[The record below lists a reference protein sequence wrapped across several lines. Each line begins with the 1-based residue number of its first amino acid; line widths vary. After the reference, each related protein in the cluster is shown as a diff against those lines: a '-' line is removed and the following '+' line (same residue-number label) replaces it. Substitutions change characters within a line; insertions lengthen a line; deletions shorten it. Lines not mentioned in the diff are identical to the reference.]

1 MVATPRMT
9 PPPPPLPN
17 PLDLLHTHEQSYSVD
32 PGDSGRTGCP
42 GWVAAF
48 GVTDRLGLARSG
60 LVCSGPG
67 LAMAWPEPAAAWLGA
82 VY

>member
-1 MVATPRMT
+1 MVATPRMPY
-9 PPPPPLPN
+9 PPRLAY
-17 PLDLLHTHEQSYSVD
+17 THEQSYSVD
-32 PGDSGRTGCP
+32 LGDSGRTGCP

-60 LVCSGPG
+60 LLCSGPG
-67 LAMAWPEPAAAWLGA
+67 LAIAWPGPAAAWLGA